1 MSCRMLAARLSQP
14 SERAKI
20 VQRFP
25 GVVSANRNAC
35 HDTGAGLSQPSERAR
50 IVHRFPSLVLLEFN
64 PLR

>member
-1 MSCRMLAARLSQP
+1 MLAARLSQP

-25 GVVSANRNAC
+25 GVV
-35 HDTGAGLSQPSERAR
+35 
-50 IVHRFPSLVLLEFN
+50 LLEFN